1 MKRYFVKVISTAKA
15 SNKVHNGV
23 VMCNVWG
30 SGGVHIASTVIS
42 DPNSCLKNIH
52 TFDNLQRS
60 DTVKS
65 GFTNRLDAEKY
76 RKLKDSLCN
85 KFYDFDVSVISVDV

>member
-15 SNKVHNGV
+15 SNKVHSGV

-42 DPNSCLKNIH
+42 DPNNCLKNIH
-52 TFDNLQRS
+52 TFDNLKRS
-60 DTVKS
+60 DAIKS
-65 GFTNRLDAEKY
+65 GFNNRNDAEKY
-76 RKLKDSLCN
+76 MKFKNSMCN
-85 KFYDFDVSVISVDV
+85 LFYDFEASVICIDG

>member
-15 SNKVHNGV
+15 SNKVHSGV

-52 TFDNLQRS
+52 TFDNSKRS
-60 DTVKS
+60 DIVKC
-65 GFTNRLDAEKY
+65 GFTSRADAEKY
-76 RKLKDSLCN
+76 RNLKSTLCN
-85 KFYDFDVSVISVDV
+85 KFYDFDVSVITVDV